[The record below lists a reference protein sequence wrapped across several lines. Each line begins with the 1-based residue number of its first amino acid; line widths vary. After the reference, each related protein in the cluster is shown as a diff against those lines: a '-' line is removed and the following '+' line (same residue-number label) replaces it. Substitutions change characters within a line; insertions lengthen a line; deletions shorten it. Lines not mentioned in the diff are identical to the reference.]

1 MKKKIA
7 LILVFVIGATF
18 LFILLMNSN
27 LIRLKSSLSETS
39 NRLAI
44 NGTTICKLRGNAL
57 SNIQL
62 FEGKLT
68 NNSNIEISEVTK
80 SSQWIFG
87 SDDKNIQLIS
97 DGSVGVF
104 DIVSFTVKGVSA
116 GTGRIEVTKLNGNLA
131 FTDANLNTYNLSD
144 TYYEITVTSNENNS
158 NNSGNNSSPSS
169 GNLVPYEPILSSSVY
184 DIDNEKLLINKV
196 SKDHSDETIKN
207 NIKINYGSFEID
219 GDNVIV
225 SYDGKTKVYKMQKM
239 WIPKTGQNVIK
250 YSLIISVLVI
260 LIVSLLFIVKK
271 RKK

>member
-39 NRLAI
+39 NSLGFECSTNRLAI
-44 NGTTICKLRGNAL
+44 NGTT
-57 SNIQL
+57 
-62 FEGKLT
+62 
-68 NNSNIEISEVTK
+68 ISEVTK

-225 SYDGKTKVYKMQKM
+225 SYDGKTKVYKM
-239 WIPKTGQNVIK
+239 
-250 YSLIISVLVI
+250 
-260 LIVSLLFIVKK
+260 
-271 RKK
+271 